1 MKEIIAMLRPEK
13 WQDTREA
20 LAALG
25 IEEVLQ
31 NRVLGRGRQQGLRYL
46 RPNAGGQE
54 GGMEFLPKR
63 MAVWIVP
70 DEQVELVVATITEAN
85 AADNYGDGK
94 IFVCPLEP
102 ETPAS

>member
-94 IFVCPLEP
+94 IVVCPLEP